1 MMRDTNN
8 TSYLCQLCLWTP
20 LLVAG
25 GDASPTAR
33 PPPTGRRMGWVA
45 VGSQGGAEILK
56 TAVLTSGGDAPGMN
70 AAVRAVARTAFARN
84 GEAVGIE
91 IGYRGLLE
99 GRIHPLGNR
108 SVGGILQRGGTVLGT
123 ARSTEFA
130 TPEGQ
135 EHAVRKLA
143 EAGVEGLVVIG
154 GEGSLTG
161 ALRLEEQGVPVVGI
175 PATIDNDVWG
185 TDIAIGVDTALNTAL
200 EAIDRIK
207 DTASSH
213 QRAHIVE
220 VMGRNCG
227 YLALMS
233 AIAGGAEAAVVPEF
247 EPSPENLLLFIKKAF
262 EQGKSHFVVVVA
274 EGAPVSAEELDEYV
288 NGAEGTYDSR
298 LTVVGHIQRGG
309 IPTASDRI
317 LASRLGSA
325 AVEALAD
332 GESGMMVALRGPRV
346 ERVSLKEV
354 VGKGQPL
361 DPDLYRMAEILA
373 ELPE

>member
-1 MMRDTNN
+1 LRI
-8 TSYLCQLCLWTP
+8 
-20 LLVAG
+20 G
-25 GDASPTAR
+25 
-33 PPPTGRRMGWVA
+33 
-45 VGSQGGAEILK
+45 I
-56 TAVLTSGGDAPGMN
+56 LTSGGDAPGMN
-70 AAVRAVARTAFARN
+70 AAVRAVARTAFFR
-84 GEAVGIE
+84 GWDVMGIWA
-91 IGYRGLLE
+91 GYRGLLE
-99 GRIHPLGNR
+99 GRIYPMDRRRL
-108 SVGGILQRGGTVLGT
+108 GGIIHRGGTVLGT
-123 ARSTEFA
+123 ERSAEFA

-135 EHAVRKLA
+135 RKAAGKLD
-143 EAGVEGLVVIG
+143 EAGVEGLVIVG
-154 GEGSLTG
+154 GNGSLTG
-161 ALRLEEQGVPVVGI
+161 GLRLAELGIRVVGV

-185 TDIAIGVDTALNTAL
+185 TDTAIGVDTALNTAL

-220 VMGRNCG
+220 VMGRDSG

-247 EPSPENLLLFIKKAF
+247 EPRPEALLLFLKKAY
-262 EQGKSHFVVVVA
+262 EQGKSHFIVVVA
-274 EGAPVSAEELDEYV
+274 EGAPVSAEELDDYV

-332 GESGMMVALRGPRV
+332 EESGVMVGIRGPRI
-346 ERVSLKEV
+346 ERVPLDEV
-354 VGKGQPL
+354 VGKEQPL
-361 DPDLYRMAEILA
+361 DPDLYRMAEVLA
-373 ELPE
+373 GLPE